1 MKESTHDPFV
11 SLEQLFSIVLQLDDE
26 FRVAVASSVALTH
39 MPWLADRPPLIDV
52 FEVVRPQG
60 VTSGEDVLERSDQLF
75 LMTAKDGSFAVR
87 GQIVSFDRDGKRI
100 FVFCG
105 APWMLWINREL
116 PELKL
121 GIRDFSPQDPQLD
134 QLFFMTTEKAM
145 VADLELLNEQLQ
157 EAKFDLESAQHAR
170 DAFFAQMSHEMRTPL
185 NGVVSALALLE
196 QHRLP
201 GEAREL
207 LSLIKSSSQNLMQV
221 INYVLDVSKIE
232 AADGVTENEPFKLD
246 ELAESVLDIV
256 GARALEKG
264 LGLHLR
270 VKPGLPRTFLGDGA
284 RLRQTLLNLVTNA
297 IKFTEEGDVT
307 VRVADAEDRRGW
319 VRIEVTDSGI
329 GVPEDLQ
336 ERIFEPF
343 FSLAP
348 HGKHD
353 NDHGTGLGLDIV
365 RRNVKL
371 MKGELEL
378 TTSPGRGST
387 FSLMLPL
394 ETVEDEVGGSY
405 RPAQL
410 ERVPAALRG
419 SVLLVDDNET
429 NLMLGTM
436 LLEGLGLKVKGAE
449 SGEAAV
455 EKAAQQCFCAV
466 LMDISMPGID
476 GFEATRRI
484 RKLPGREKL
493 PILALTAYASSREQE
508 NARASG
514 MNDYLTKPISQSQLA
529 QALGKW
535 LPKSPVV
542 PESVESAGAKVMLNE
557 ATLEELA
564 REIGTANLAQVL
576 KTFSKEARKRWD
588 SLAKAPSPADLAR
601 EAHSLVSSCR
611 SFGLVTMADSLAD
624 MEKRARQGQSE
635 SAESLAEL
643 GDRMQASLDALAR
656 WNPPGQGS

>member
-1 MKESTHDPFV
+1 MKEPTHDPFV
-11 SLEQLFSIVLQLDDE
+11 SLEQLFTIVLRLDEE
-26 FRVAVASSVALTH
+26 FRIEAASSVALAH
-39 MPWLADRPPLIDV
+39 MPWLADRPRLIDV

-60 VTSGEDVLERSDQLF
+60 IAGGEDVLDRSDQLF

-87 GQIVSFDRDGKRI
+87 GQIVPFDRGGKKI
-100 FVFCG
+100 FAFCG
-105 APWMLWINREL
+105 APWMLWLNREL
-116 PELKL
+116 PELQL

-145 VADLELLNEQLQ
+145 VADLELLNEQLK
-157 EAKFDLESAQHAR
+157 EAKVDLESAQHAR

-201 GEAREL
+201 EEARGL

-232 AADGVTENEPFKLD
+232 AADGATEKEPFKLD
-246 ELAESVLDIV
+246 ELVESVLDIV

-270 VKPGLPRTFLGDGA
+270 VKPGLPQTFLGDGA

-297 IKFTEEGDVT
+297 IKFTDEGDVT
-307 VRVADAEDRRGW
+307 VRVADAENREGW
-319 VRIEVTDSGI
+319 VQIEVTDTGI
-329 GVPEDLQ
+329 GVPEKLQ

-343 FSLAP
+343 FSIAP
-348 HGKHD
+348 HGEHD
-353 NDHGTGLGLDIV
+353 NERGTGLGLDIV

-371 MKGELEL
+371 MGGELGL
-378 TTSPGRGST
+378 TTSPGKGST
-387 FSLMLPL
+387 FSLALPL
-394 ETVEDEVGGSY
+394 EPVETDVEESQA
-405 RPAQL
+405 PAQA
-410 ERVPAALRG
+410 ERPPSALRG
-419 SVLLVDDNET
+419 SVLLVDDNKT

-455 EKAAQQCFCAV
+455 EEAAQQCFCAV

-484 RKLPGREKL
+484 RKLPGRAKL

-508 NARASG
+508 NARKSG

-542 PESVESAGAKVMLNE
+542 PESDESAGAKVMLNE
-557 ATLEELA
+557 APLEELA

-576 KTFSKEARKRWD
+576 QTFGEEARKRW
-588 SLAKAPSPADLAR
+588 A
-601 EAHSLVSSCR
+601 
-611 SFGLVTMADSLAD
+611 G
-624 MEKRARQGQSE
+624 
-635 SAESLAEL
+635 
-643 GDRMQASLDALAR
+643 ALAYEMEHR
-656 WNPPGQGS
+656 